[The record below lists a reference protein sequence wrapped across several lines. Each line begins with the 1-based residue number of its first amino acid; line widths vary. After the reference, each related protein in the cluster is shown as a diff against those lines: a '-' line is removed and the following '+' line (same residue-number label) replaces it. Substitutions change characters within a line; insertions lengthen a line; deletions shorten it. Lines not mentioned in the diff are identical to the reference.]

1 MLICF
6 IFILLIPESATCPA
20 ECVCVDRTV
29 SCVGQQL
36 TEVPQNIPNDTIRL
50 DLQDN
55 EITKIGP
62 NDFSSLMNLKALQ
75 LMDNQI
81 VTIHNQSFS
90 SLVFLQKLRLSRNRI
105 RHLPDNVF
113 QNNLKLTHL
122 DLSEND
128 ITVVSDAQLQGP
140 EFLEVLNLDKNH
152 IFCLENN
159 VISSWVS
166 LEVLTLNGNRL
177 TTFEEPSNAR
187 FRQLDLFN
195 NPWNCDCR
203 LRWMRKWLEKAEGQ
217 NKTVCATPLNLQ
229 GSSIEILQDKFM
241 TCSGN
246 RKRRYKKTCET
257 AEICPLPCT
266 CTGTTVDCRDSGL
279 TYVPTN
285 LPPSTTEIRLEQN
298 QISSIPSHSF
308 KNLKNLTRLDLSKN
322 IITEIQPKAFLGL
335 HNLHTLVLYGNNIT
349 DLKSDTFEGLGSLQ
363 LLLLNANQLTCIRR
377 GTFDHVPKLSMLS
390 LYDNDIKSIS
400 EVTFQN
406 LTSLSTLHLAK
417 NPLICDCNLQW
428 LAQINL
434 QKNIETSGARCEQPK
449 RLRKKK
455 FATLPPNKFK
465 CKGSESFVSM
475 YADSCFIDSICP
487 TQCDCYGTTV
497 DCNKRGLNTIPTSIP
512 RFATQLLLSGNN
524 ISTVDL
530 NSNIHVLENLEVL
543 DLSNN
548 HITFIND
555 KSFEKL
561 SKLRELRLNDNKLHH
576 FSSMVLDEQSNLEI
590 LDLSG
595 NNIQCF
601 SSIFFNKA
609 TRIREIKVI
618 GNDLLCDCR
627 ILPLM
632 SWLRS
637 NSSHSIDIPPCQ
649 QFQYSDNESDKQRC
663 AAFPEETCSDD
674 SNLCPP
680 KCSCLDRVVRCS
692 NKNLTSFPSRI
703 PFDTTELYLD
713 ANYINEIP
721 AHDLNRLYSLT
732 KLDLSHNRLI
742 SLENNT
748 FSNLTRLST
757 LIISYNK
764 LRCLQPLAFNG
775 LNALRILS
783 LHGNDI
789 SFLPQSAFS
798 NLTSITH
805 IAVGSNSLYC
815 DCNMAWFS
823 KWIKSKFIEAGI
835 ARCEYPNTVSNQ
847 LLLTAQPYQFTCDS
861 KVPTKLAT
869 KCDLCLNSPCKN
881 NAICETTS
889 SRKYTCNCTPG
900 FYGVHCENQID
911 ACYGSP
917 CLNNATCKVAQAG
930 RFNCYCNKGFEG
942 DYCEKNIDDCVNSK
956 CENGGKCVDLINS
969 YRCDCPMEY
978 EGKHCEDKLEY
989 CTKKLNPCEN
999 NGKCIPINGSYSCMC
1014 SPGFTGNNCETNI
1027 DDCKNVEC
1035 QNGGSCVDG
1044 ILSYDC
1050 LCRPGYAGQ
1059 YCEIPPMMDMEYQ
1072 KTDACQ
1078 QSACGQGECVASQ
1091 NSSDFTC
1098 KCHEGFSGPSCDRQ
1112 MSVGFKNPGAYLALD
1127 PLASDGTITMTLRTT
1142 SKIGILLYYGDDHFV
1157 SAELYD
1163 GRVKLV
1169 YYIGNFPASH
1179 MYSSVKVNDGLPH
1192 RISIRTSERKCFLQI
1207 DKNPVQIVEN
1217 SGKSDQL
1224 ITKGKE
1230 MLYIGGLPIE
1240 KSQDAK
1246 RRFHVKNSES
1256 LKGCISSITINEV
1269 PINLQQAL
1277 ENVNT
1282 EQSCSATVNFCAGI
1296 DCGNGKCTNNALSP
1310 KGYMCQCDS
1319 HFSGEH
1325 CDEKRIKCD
1334 KQKFRRHH
1342 IENECRSVDRIKI
1355 AECNGY
1361 CGGEQNCC
1369 TAVKKKQRKVKM
1381 ICKNGTTKI
1390 STVHIIRQCQC
1401 EPTKSVLSEK

>member
-663 AAFPEETCSDD
+663 AAFP
-674 SNLCPP
+674 
-680 KCSCLDRVVRCS
+680 
-692 NKNLTSFPSRI
+692 
-703 PFDTTELYLD
+703 
-713 ANYINEIP
+713 
-721 AHDLNRLYSLT
+721 
-732 KLDLSHNRLI
+732 
-742 SLENNT
+742 
-748 FSNLTRLST
+748 
-757 LIISYNK
+757 
-764 LRCLQPLAFNG
+764 
-775 LNALRILS
+775 
-783 LHGNDI
+783 
-789 SFLPQSAFS
+789 
-798 NLTSITH
+798 
-805 IAVGSNSLYC
+805 
-815 DCNMAWFS
+815 
-823 KWIKSKFIEAGI
+823 
-835 ARCEYPNTVSNQ
+835 
-847 LLLTAQPYQFTCDS
+847 
-861 KVPTKLAT
+861 
-869 KCDLCLNSPCKN
+869 
-881 NAICETTS
+881 
-889 SRKYTCNCTPG
+889 
-900 FYGVHCENQID
+900 
-911 ACYGSP
+911 
-917 CLNNATCKVAQAG
+917 
-930 RFNCYCNKGFEG
+930 
-942 DYCEKNIDDCVNSK
+942 
-956 CENGGKCVDLINS
+956 
-969 YRCDCPMEY
+969 
-978 EGKHCEDKLEY
+978 
-989 CTKKLNPCEN
+989 
-999 NGKCIPINGSYSCMC
+999 
-1014 SPGFTGNNCETNI
+1014 
-1027 DDCKNVEC
+1027 
-1035 QNGGSCVDG
+1035 
-1044 ILSYDC
+1044 
-1050 LCRPGYAGQ
+1050 
-1059 YCEIPPMMDMEYQ
+1059 
-1072 KTDACQ
+1072 
-1078 QSACGQGECVASQ
+1078 
-1091 NSSDFTC
+1091 
-1098 KCHEGFSGPSCDRQ
+1098 SG
-1112 MSVGFKNPGAYLALD
+1112 
-1127 PLASDGTITMTLRTT
+1127 
-1142 SKIGILLYYGDDHFV
+1142 
-1157 SAELYD
+1157 
-1163 GRVKLV
+1163 
-1169 YYIGNFPASH
+1169 
-1179 MYSSVKVNDGLPH
+1179 
-1192 RISIRTSERKCFLQI
+1192 
-1207 DKNPVQIVEN
+1207 
-1217 SGKSDQL
+1217 
-1224 ITKGKE
+1224 
-1230 MLYIGGLPIE
+1230 
-1240 KSQDAK
+1240 
-1246 RRFHVKNSES
+1246 
-1256 LKGCISSITINEV
+1256 
-1269 PINLQQAL
+1269 
-1277 ENVNT
+1277 
-1282 EQSCSATVNFCAGI
+1282 
-1296 DCGNGKCTNNALSP
+1296 
-1310 KGYMCQCDS
+1310 
-1319 HFSGEH
+1319 
-1325 CDEKRIKCD
+1325 
-1334 KQKFRRHH
+1334 
-1342 IENECRSVDRIKI
+1342 
-1355 AECNGY
+1355 
-1361 CGGEQNCC
+1361 
-1369 TAVKKKQRKVKM
+1369 
-1381 ICKNGTTKI
+1381 
-1390 STVHIIRQCQC
+1390 
-1401 EPTKSVLSEK
+1401 